1 MLVCRCS
8 ANIVNPPA
16 VQATDDASTL
26 TLEAQPRSM
35 PAGHDQRLEI
45 ERIQAEER
53 LEAARLA
60 RYKLELE
67 HKQQETMLSHQL
79 QRDLE
84 KARLEM
90 QFGIEQAR
98 LEKEAATKL
107 EVAKIEAEAR
117 VLAAKAGAEA
127 SSHVAPPADTGSAM
141 QGVMNL
147 FATMLANQT
156 TQLAEMGKMSESRK
170 RRRDED
176 EHGSGGDA

>member
-1 MLVCRCS
+1 MCCS
-8 ANIVNPPA
+8 AGVLNPPA
-16 VQATDDASTL
+16 AQAADNAPTQPH
-26 TLEAQPRSM
+26 EAQPRGI
-35 PAGHDQRLEI
+35 PIEHDQRLEI

-98 LEKEAATKL
+98 LEKEAATKV
-107 EVAKIEAEAR
+107 EIAKIEAEAR

-127 SSHVAPPADTGSAM
+127 SSHVAPPADSSSAM

-156 TQLAEMGKMSESRK
+156 TQLAELGKLSESRK

-176 EHGSGGDA
+176 EHESGGDV